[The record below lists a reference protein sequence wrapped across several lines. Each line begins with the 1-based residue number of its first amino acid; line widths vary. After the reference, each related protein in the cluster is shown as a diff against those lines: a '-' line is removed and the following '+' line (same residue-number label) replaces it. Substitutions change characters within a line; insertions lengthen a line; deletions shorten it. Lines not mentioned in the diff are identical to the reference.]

1 MKNKTKCL
9 LIIAIFALLL
19 ISLTTFSYAK
29 TNLQVSDINV
39 TVTKAK
45 AEITWSKAT
54 NADGYDV
61 YVDFPEVGYQ
71 FVGTVKNNNVQIIG
85 FDESKTYAV
94 KVKAYK
100 YESGKTTYSDFS
112 PEVKFGFETSS
123 QITTKVGNI
132 TRIQATV
139 ASNGTY
145 GTVEWNEASNATGY
159 EIYASVGNGSFSY
172 IGEVNSNR
180 ITVIGIKENIVYKVQ
195 VKPYTTVNGQRI
207 YGSVSDTVVLKYE
220 KEENPELVIKPEK
233 VTGLNVT
240 MDGKNAKLNW
250 NKVSD
255 ADGYEVQVKLTGKTD
270 ATYETERTNITLS
283 GFSEGYT
290 YVTKVRAY
298 KYVNGEKV
306 YGNYSNSVNIK
317 YEPEVE
323 VDRVT
328 GVEVEVNGSKARISW
343 DRVRHADGYEIDI
356 NTPDGIIR
364 TYTTSNTYKNL
375 SGFTDTSDR
384 YSVRVRA
391 YEYVNGKKVYG
402 DYSSRKY
409 FESEYVEL
417 DRVTGLKV
425 NVDGDAA
432 KFSWNRV
439 KNADGYEIVINIPG
453 IGDCKYTET
462 DTSRYMT
469 GFTNTTDRYYIK
481 VTAYTYV
488 DGKKKNG
495 DYSSKKYFYGEQEE
509 VDKVT
514 GVVVKRSGS
523 AAKFSWN
530 RVAGADGYE
539 IVIDIPGIGECT
551 YNETA
556 TSRYMTGFTET
567 KYKYTIKVRA
577 YEYMNGKKV
586 YGEYTREISF

>member
-255 ADGYEVQVKLTGKTD
+255 ADGYEV
-270 ATYETERTNITLS
+270 
-283 GFSEGYT
+283 
-290 YVTKVRAY
+290 
-298 KYVNGEKV
+298 
-306 YGNYSNSVNIK
+306 
-317 YEPEVE
+317 
-323 VDRVT
+323 
-328 GVEVEVNGSKARISW
+328 
-343 DRVRHADGYEIDI
+343 
-356 NTPDGIIR
+356 
-364 TYTTSNTYKNL
+364 
-375 SGFTDTSDR
+375 
-384 YSVRVRA
+384 
-391 YEYVNGKKVYG
+391 
-402 DYSSRKY
+402 
-409 FESEYVEL
+409 
-417 DRVTGLKV
+417 
-425 NVDGDAA
+425 
-432 KFSWNRV
+432 
-439 KNADGYEIVINIPG
+439 VINIPG
-453 IGDCKYTET
+453 IGECKYTET

-481 VTAYTYV
+481 VRAYKYV
-488 DGKKKNG
+488 DGKKIYG
-495 DYSSKKYFYGEQEE
+495 DYSSRKYFYGEQEE

-567 KYKYTIKVRA
+567 KYK
-577 YEYMNGKKV
+577 
-586 YGEYTREISF
+586 

>member
-220 KEENPELVIKPEK
+220 KEENPELVINRIRPNMVRKGEM
-233 VTGLNVT
+233 
-240 MDGKNAKLNW
+240 MDVDDIVDLLSIDLIGVVPDDEYIITQTNKGEPVIQNKRAPSGKAYIEIAKRVL
-250 NKVSD
+250 
-255 ADGYEVQVKLTGKTD
+255 
-270 ATYETERTNITLS
+270 
-283 GFSEGYT
+283 
-290 YVTKVRAY
+290 
-298 KYVNGEKV
+298 GEK
-306 YGNYSNSVNIK
+306 I
-317 YEPEVE
+317 EV
-323 VDRVT
+323 T
-328 GVEVEVNGSKARISW
+328 
-343 DRVRHADGYEIDI
+343 
-356 NTPDGIIR
+356 
-364 TYTTSNTYKNL
+364 
-375 SGFTDTSDR
+375 
-384 YSVRVRA
+384 
-391 YEYVNGKKVYG
+391 
-402 DYSSRKY
+402 
-409 FESEYVEL
+409 
-417 DRVTGLKV
+417 
-425 NVDGDAA
+425 
-432 KFSWNRV
+432 
-439 KNADGYEIVINIPG
+439 IPG
-453 IGDCKYTET
+453 REK
-462 DTSRYMT
+462 
-469 GFTNTTDRYYIK
+469 GFFARLK
-481 VTAYTYV
+481 RLF
-488 DGKKKNG
+488 KK
-495 DYSSKKYFYGEQEE
+495 Q
-509 VDKVT
+509 
-514 GVVVKRSGS
+514 
-523 AAKFSWN
+523 
-530 RVAGADGYE
+530 
-539 IVIDIPGIGECT
+539 
-551 YNETA
+551 
-556 TSRYMTGFTET
+556 
-567 KYKYTIKVRA
+567 
-577 YEYMNGKKV
+577 
-586 YGEYTREISF
+586 